1 MFMFVL
7 NYYIR
12 GPLLTRI
19 CIVGLPW
26 APPSNEV
33 KTEKGIMQ
41 MGGSMQDHCRALIY
55 IAVVVPHQY
64 IILIHEQEGGW
75 TQQ

>member
-1 MFMFVL
+1 M
-7 NYYIR
+7 
-12 GPLLTRI
+12 G
-19 CIVGLPW
+19 
-26 APPSNEV
+26 PPSNEA
-33 KTEKGIMQ
+33 KTEKGM
-41 MGGSMQDHCRALIY
+41 MLVGGSMQDHCRALIY